1 MDKPRAE
8 VHLGRPLTPRSAAMP
23 KVAPIPAGY
32 TTVTPYLAI
41 EGAAQAIEF
50 YKNAFGAQEIVR
62 MAGPDGTLMHAE
74 IRIGN
79 SVVMLGEACPERGIS
94 GPKALKGSPVSIML
108 YVEDSDAV
116 AARAQKAGAK
126 ITQPVDDMFWG
137 DRYGKLEDP
146 FGHHWGVATHV
157 RDVTEAEMAEAMRK
171 MSEQPQ
177 PA

>member
-1 MDKPRAE
+1 
-8 VHLGRPLTPRSAAMP
+8 MP
-23 KVAPIPAGY
+23 KVQPIPPGY

-41 EGAAQAIEF
+41 EGATQAIDF
-50 YKNAFGAQEIVR
+50 YKRAFGAEEIVR
-62 MAGPDGTLMHAE
+62 MAGPDGAVMHAE

-79 SVVMLGEACPERGIS
+79 SIVMLGEACPERGAS
-94 GPKALKGSPVSIML
+94 GPKALKGSPVSILL
-108 YVEDSDAV
+108 YVEDADAV
-116 AARAQKAGAK
+116 AAQAQKAGAK
-126 ITQPVDDMFWG
+126 IAQPVDEMFWG

-146 FGHHWGVATHV
+146 FGHLWGVATHV